1 MQKLS
6 IREKVGYSIGEIAS
20 NIIWMTVM
28 FFLPIF
34 YTDTFG
40 IPAAVVGTM
49 FIVVRLFDAIN
60 DPIMGMI
67 ADRTTTRWGK
77 YRPYILWMALP
88 YGIGG
93 ILMFLTPDLHLT
105 GKIIYAYITYNL
117 MMIIYT
123 MIMIPFSALSGVM
136 TSDYL
141 DRTSLNSYRFVG
153 AFVGGLFIQGL
164 ALLLVNYLGQ
174 DNQSV
179 ISAKIENQQIVV
191 QEAGTGTAKLRLT
204 ANDSGGARIE
214 HDFLI
219 KICRPGENPP
229 QVIKPVADLILDQ
242 GFSTYQID
250 LDSVFQDRD
259 KDNLKYSIEVKPSN
273 ILQTEL
279 SDQKLILKEKG
290 IGTAAV
296 QLMVDDGNGGVA
308 NDDFLIRIRK
318 KGNHAPEMTQQVSD
332 LNFPLNFEPNRFYL
346 ARTFGLFPKEEVDI
360 GTIFKDPDG
369 DPLYLSVSSSK
380 TTVVA
385 ATISES
391 RLILKKKSPGITTI
405 TLTADDAQGGVTAF
419 SFDVSIQTTGNTPP
433 VLNQPINNVMLQT
446 GFGKHL
452 IDISEVFKDS
462 ESTPLKFTLK
472 VNNDAKG
479 YRLTMSIFAIFCI
492 VFFLITFF
500 STRERVKPV
509 ATAKSRLIDDLKD
522 LTKNR
527 PWLVLFSVS
536 LLTLIYVA
544 IRSAVIAY
552 YFQYYVGDSTLTA
565 AFLVSGS
572 IIIIISLGITRW
584 LTKIFDKRL
593 LYVICMIVV
602 GISLSLFHFVG
613 PEDIILMF
621 ILQAIQSFAS
631 GPTMPLLW
639 SMLADSA
646 DYSEW
651 KTGRKAMGLAY
662 SASTFAQKAGI
673 AFGGALA
680 LWILAYFGYQP
691 NVQQSAQSLHGMKL
705 MIGIYPAIGAFLCA
719 ILISFYTLDSTKME
733 KIEAE
738 LKARREN

>member
-1 MQKLS
+1 
-6 IREKVGYSIGEIAS
+6 EIAS

-49 FIVVRLFDAIN
+49 FIIVRLFDAIN

-164 ALLLVNYLGQ
+164 ALLLVNNLGQ

-179 ISAKIENQQIVV
+179 IAARIENQQIVV
-191 QEAGTGTAKLRLT
+191 QEAGTGTAKLHLT
-204 ANDSGGARIE
+204 ARDSAGASID
-214 HDFLI
+214 HHFLI
-219 KICRPGENPP
+219 KIYRPGENPP
-229 QVIKPVADLILDQ
+229 QVINPVPDLPLEQ
-242 GFSTYQID
+242 GFSTYQIA
-250 LDSVFQDRD
+250 LDSVFKD
-259 KDNLKYSIEVKPSN
+259 KDGDILKYSIETRPSGVARAE
-273 ILQTEL
+273 LQNGN
-279 SDQKLILKEKG
+279 LILKEAG
-290 IGTAAV
+290 FGTATVTLTA
-296 QLMVDDGNGGVA
+296 DDGKGGIA
-308 NDDFLIRIRK
+308 TDDFLVRIRK
-318 KGNHAPEMTQQVSD
+318 EGNQNPEIIQAISD
-332 LNFPLNFEPNRFYL
+332 INYALNFEPNSFSL
-346 ARTFGLFPKEEVDI
+346 SRTLGLFPKEEI
-360 GTIFKDPDG
+360 NINEIFKDPDG
-369 DPLYLSVSSSK
+369 DALYLTALSSK
-380 TTVVA
+380 TAVAA
-385 ATISES
+385 ATISDS
-391 RLILKKKSPGITTI
+391 RLILKKKAPGTSTI
-405 TLTADDAQGGVTAF
+405 TIMADDNRGGIVSYSFKVT
-419 SFDVSIQTTGNTPP
+419 IQTPGNTPP
-433 VLNQPINNVMLQT
+433 FVNREISNLNLQA
-446 GFGKHL
+446 GFEKHI
-452 IDISEVFKDS
+452 IDLNGVFNDT
-462 ESTPLKFTLK
+462 EMTPLALLLK

-552 YFQYYVGDSTLTA
+552 YFQYYVGDSSLIS

-572 IIIIISLGITRW
+572 IIIIISLGITKW

-593 LYVICMIVV
+593 LYVICMLVV
-602 GISLSLFHFVG
+602 GISLSLYQFAG
-613 PEDIILMF
+613 PEDIVFMF

-691 NVQQSAQSLHGMKL
+691 NAQQSAQSLHGMKL
-705 MIGIYPAIGAFLCA
+705 MMGIYPAIGAFLCA
-719 ILISFYTLDSTKME
+719 ILISFYNLDSKKME
-733 KIEAE
+733 AIEVD
-738 LKARREN
+738 LKTRRGN